1 MTIGEMQ
8 WVDVEGNNGHQYVPR
23 SPSFTWYVRSTAW
36 DTGFNVKKYPM
47 ARSPSPSHA
56 RSLSMT
62 NDTLASGPSMPDR
75 SSRQMLMTLRTENH
89 GALDAVPSTG
99 PDHAGPQ
106 SSDGVCAAYL
116 RSAAARFTASAASCR
131 SSVMGTT
138 LLVVMLVF
146 RRDSGALNDRVGNHG
161 DGVGGGDCVGG
172 DGDDDDWSFFRGV
185 ASTAIDGDSSPVLAR
200 RRSPNIFASVTPV
213 GYNVGLGC
221 SVGCSVGCCFGT
233 LPVKKVKRQ
242 HLS

>member
-1 MTIGEMQ
+1 
-8 WVDVEGNNGHQYVPR
+8 
-23 SPSFTWYVRSTAW
+23 
-36 DTGFNVKKYPM
+36 M

-62 NDTLASGPSMPDR
+62 NDTHASGPSMPDR
-75 SSRQMLMTLRTENH
+75 SCRQMLMTLRTENH

-106 SSDGVCAAYL
+106 SSTGFCAAYL

-138 LLVVMLVF
+138 LLVVMLDF
-146 RRDSGALNDRVGNHG
+146 RRDSGALNDRVGNHDDG
-161 DGVGGGDCVGG
+161 DGDDCDCVGGEG
-172 DGDDDDWSFFRGV
+172 DGDDDDWWWLFLVRGA

-200 RRSPNIFASVTPV
+200 RRPNMTSTTN
-213 GYNVGLGC
+213 GD
-221 SVGCSVGCCFGT
+221 
-233 LPVKKVKRQ
+233 
-242 HLS
+242 